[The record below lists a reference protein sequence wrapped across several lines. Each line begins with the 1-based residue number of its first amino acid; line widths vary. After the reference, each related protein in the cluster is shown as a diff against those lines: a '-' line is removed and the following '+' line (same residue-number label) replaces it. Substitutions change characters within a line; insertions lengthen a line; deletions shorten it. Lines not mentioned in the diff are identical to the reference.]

1 MVLTC
6 QSLRGY
12 SQRYGDL
19 EPNQQFGG
27 GARPRPDIND
37 KFRTPER
44 LLERSVKMNP
54 GEIVLARM
62 WSTGRWRNEGNWD
75 PTFSTLKHP
84 SLHLWRRSALWAA
97 RYQESLRTP

>member
-27 GARPRPDIND
+27 GARPRPDIDD
-37 KFRTPER
+37 KFRIGGLHQQARLKGSYLGAQAR
-44 LLERSVKMNP
+44 LLPHETLIICAVP
-54 GEIVLARM
+54 IF
-62 WSTGRWRNEGNWD
+62 GRRLRNFV
-75 PTFSTLKHP
+75 TF
-84 SLHLWRRSALWAA
+84 A
-97 RYQESLRTP
+97 